1 MSDTLSRH
9 RQLCELLTEYG
20 HQYYVLDD
28 PTVPDAEYDR
38 LMRELIALE
47 AENPELKT
55 PASPSVRVGGQPL
68 TAFKQVRHEIPML
81 SLDNVFSSE
90 ELQAFRTTDERSPQA

>member
-1 MSDTLSRH
+1 MSDILSRH

-20 HQYYVLDD
+20 HQYYVLDN

-47 AENPELKT
+47 AEHPRLL
-55 PASPSVRVGGQPL
+55 ASPQRAEKIVNKTVHPIRKRLRPN
-68 TAFKQVRHEIPML
+68 I
-81 SLDNVFSSE
+81 
-90 ELQAFRTTDERSPQA
+90 